1 MFPDG
6 LLAFPSSVTRKVNW
20 WLVRFSKSRW
30 PLKISLALV
39 VVILKFVA
47 TANGKTEMN
56 FVTHR
61 LIVTSNFTGR
71 ALKRKLRKWCQ
82 MHIFRGKANGFK
94 HQEPENIDIIPGEG
108 KHHHADRG
116 NLQDQSKVPLTAC
129 SSGRKTSV
137 HTWVGCTIRRLIRAI
152 RTQQYS
158 SPSNSNEGSFW
169 SGGTEGTG
177 WVSSRTSNM
186 PAHCLVTSQQR
197 MVQRRK
203 RRQLQTPERLRP
215 RANFHWHRRCSPA
228 VPRCPPVGWIAC
240 RLTAAAARSRSK
252 TGRRKTRPSGT
263 LHRPLHKYL
272 DK

>member
-82 MHIFRGKANGFK
+82 MHISAERLMGLNTKNLK
-94 HQEPENIDIIPGEG
+94 TLISSREKENT
-108 KHHHADRG
+108 HHADRG

-158 SPSNSNEGSFW
+158 FPIQ
-169 SGGTEGTG
+169 
-177 WVSSRTSNM
+177 
-186 PAHCLVTSQQR
+186 L
-197 MVQRRK
+197 K
-203 RRQLQTPERLRP
+203 RRLLLIWGYGG
-215 RANFHWHRRCSPA
+215 HW
-228 VPRCPPVGWIAC
+228 VGLIQDLKHALPIA
-240 RLTAAAARSRSK
+240 L
-252 TGRRKTRPSGT
+252 
-263 LHRPLHKYL
+263 
-272 DK
+272 